1 MSDQLFNTCFSGDLW
16 KSSHDPP
23 AITFALTSL
32 YTELED
38 MDMMALQCWDGN
50 WDGHYGAGMGTG
62 MGTIELGWM
71 TWNWDGRHR
80 TGLGTGND
88 ALQLGWEL
96 GWTPWN
102 CSSWRWWP
110 VVICEIITSAVM
122 PGIKGKGEKLCFRT
136 LLHHF
141 KAAKPAGR

>member
-1 MSDQLFNTCFSGDLW
+1 
-16 KSSHDPP
+16 
-23 AITFALTSL
+23 
-32 YTELED
+32 

-80 TGLGTGND
+80 TGMGTGND
-88 ALQLGWEL
+88 ALGWEL